1 MNVIKSL
8 FFILILNGLQSW
20 ANVYEECTDKKLADS
35 IIKIQNVLSHSQAQS
50 LDFKTYDYIDFVM
63 DCDYKG
69 HLKQD
74 DKEKVL
80 SILKIIKKEKTTPFV
95 WADSNGVEFWENGV
109 AKLGFLPEEI
119 RVDLPIILSQLNSS
133 VVSFVPSESNERGTN
148 YNFEADLIINLFS
161 PWDRRDCH
169 CLAEKDL
176 EYFNEDISNP
186 RISSEEQ
193 SNFTRN
199 YSVVEVSK
207 IAIHK
212 KPICYWYE
220 DTDKIRCDYEF
231 NESIAHEILHLLE
244 TRYKRFIYA
253 LHNAK
258 GGYKDRLKQAQT
270 VVPAFGVTK
279 CTRDSWE
286 EYCDEHGTISEDE
299 TLQIVQKTKAPQDT
313 GMNAGRYYAYELDE
327 SSGQLYCEGEIKEN
341 NGRKYCINFNLESLY
356 TFVRGGEEYISVLL
370 EKGINDPIQFE
381 KIASAEEKKLFS
393 LLKEY
398 IF

>member
-1 MNVIKSL
+1 MKALPKNFTVSRKETFSKKLQVNVIKFL
-8 FFILILNGLQSW
+8 FFMMILTGQQSI
-20 ANVYEECTDKKLADS
+20 ASTLVDCSDKKISDS
-35 IIKIQNVLSHSQAQS
+35 VIKLQDVLSHSQTQS

-63 DCDYKG
+63 D
-69 HLKQD
+69 
-74 DKEKVL
+74 
-80 SILKIIKKEKTTPFV
+80 
-95 WADSNGVEFWENGV
+95 
-109 AKLGFLPEEI
+109 
-119 RVDLPIILSQLNSS
+119 
-133 VVSFVPSESNERGTN
+133 
-148 YNFEADLIINLFS
+148 
-161 PWDRRDCH
+161 
-169 CLAEKDL
+169 
-176 EYFNEDISNP
+176 
-186 RISSEEQ
+186 
-193 SNFTRN
+193 
-199 YSVVEVSK
+199 
-207 IAIHK
+207 
-212 KPICYWYE
+212 
-220 DTDKIRCDYEF
+220 CDYEF

-244 TRYKRFIYA
+244 TRYKRFIHA

-258 GGYKDRLKQAQT
+258 GGYKDRLKLAQT

-286 EYCDEHGTISEDE
+286 EFCDEHGPINEDE

-341 NGRKYCINFNLESLY
+341 NGRKYCVNFNLESLY